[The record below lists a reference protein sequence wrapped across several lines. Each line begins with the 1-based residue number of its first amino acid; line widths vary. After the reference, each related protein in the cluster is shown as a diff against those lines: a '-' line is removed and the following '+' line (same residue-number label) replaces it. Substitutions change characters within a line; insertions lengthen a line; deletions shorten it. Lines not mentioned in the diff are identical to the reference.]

1 MYTPP
6 ICSIYVYVY
15 IYLLYVAYMYKYI
28 YTPPICSM
36 HIYTSYI
43 ITIQLPAA
51 KPATVP
57 AQHISM

>member
-1 MYTPP
+1 MYIYTHIIYIIYTYTPP

-15 IYLLYVAYMYKYI
+15 IYLLYVAYMYIYI

-43 ITIQLPAA
+43 SIIY
-51 KPATVP
+51 
-57 AQHISM
+57 I